1 MAYLSLLWV
10 AYLSL
15 LQQITYQFE
24 GQIAAK
30 RTELRTLRSSMSE
43 SAPQVINVAA
53 QLNSMTQQ
61 LENERGRLTD
71 QTSSENVLP
80 ENEKNLSVS

>member
-1 MAYLSLLWV
+1 M